1 VITGDI
7 GYRDTVVFT
16 ALGDTVNVTARLE
29 ELTKEL
35 ECQVVL
41 SDEVLKTA
49 GLAPSGLPA
58 SEIVIRGHADPM
70 TVRTVADAATLS
82 AIFDTAVDAAIAE
95 PQERLAPVGAA

>member
-1 VITGDI
+1 VGD
-7 GYRDTVVFT
+7 
-16 ALGDTVNVTARLE
+16 AVNVAARLQ

-49 GLAPSGLPA
+49 ALERTTLPSR
-58 SEIVIRGHADPM
+58 EIVIRGHSGPM

-82 AIFDTAVDAAIAE
+82 AIFDTAVDAGLAE
-95 PQERLAPVGAA
+95 PQKRLPSVGAA